1 MKGRL
6 GPQMPGLKGW
16 IWQDP
21 CQCPNRG
28 VTGSS
33 LGKAGG
39 SLEVGEREGSR
50 GHHVLCA

>member
-1 MKGRL
+1 
-6 GPQMPGLKGW
+6 MPGLKGW

-28 VTGSS
+28 VAGSKPG

-39 SLEVGEREGSR
+39 SLEVGKREGSR
-50 GHHVLCA
+50 GHHVLRT